1 MFETVFL
8 PLESDMQLINQLS
21 QNLVNKIAAGEVVE
35 RPSSVIKELI
45 ENAVDAGATRIDI
58 TVEKGG
64 FELLRVVDNGCGIA
78 ADQLPLAVA
87 PHATSKLATAD
98 DLFRI
103 STFGF
108 RGEALASIAEIS
120 QCTIRSRTAE
130 ADAGAEITVRGG
142 ESSEVSPT
150 SCAVGTT
157 IEVRNLFFNTPVRR
171 KFLRSVQTEFGYIT
185 EALIRIAL
193 ATPSVYFTLTHQG
206 KQTQNLPAVAD
217 TRQRIAAIFGR
228 EISDALQ
235 PIHANDPQTQIRVF
249 GYAALPTVNR
259 SNNRTQYIFLN
270 GRHIRDRAILAA
282 VTEAYRGLIM
292 VGRFPIVFLSIEM
305 PHDHVDVNVH
315 PTKLEVR
322 FQDSGKLYGLILSA
336 IRDQFLR
343 SDLVKPILRDTGM
356 DDANGDATLG
366 MLPNL
371 APEAA
376 DGLLEEQMRGE
387 IRRWANDAVG
397 SPNGG
402 GANVVNPPPADRI
415 MASNILPVSFARG
428 GFAPFK
434 PFPDAGNRLGSD
446 LLGAVDRPTLPSVG
460 GNLSGSAAS
469 RSVHRFGEEEDAE
482 CEPLT
487 NMALDGDRSKD
498 AASSVRNATP
508 LEKFTEFLK
517 FDTSDEECEASKE
530 PYIDDER
537 DRHGVHDGGNDH
549 ADDYLEDSN
558 DPAEDAAELAR
569 QIREVFTGQTPM
581 PTTLAERQKFE
592 EKLGHFEQILES
604 QSCVPGVVRGKS
616 LRAIQMHRSWLV
628 VETPEG
634 IRIVDQHALHE
645 RILYERLKQLYS
657 KSVPSQALLV
667 PEPVD
672 LSPVEAAAA
681 RDQIERFARLGLK
694 IEPFGGDT
702 ILITGYPAISR
713 RVQPVEMFL
722 ALLERVIQGIREP
735 KQEDLMEGLLE
746 EMACKAAVKAGDLLA
761 PEEIQDLLEQGLECP
776 DFHHCP
782 HGRPSTLELTNSD
795 LEKHFRRTGPA

>member
-1 MFETVFL
+1 
-8 PLESDMQLINQLS
+8 MQSINQLS
-21 QNLVNKIAAGEVVE
+21 QNLVNKIAAGEVIE
-35 RPSSVIKELI
+35 RPSSVIKELV

-58 TVEKGG
+58 TIEKGG

-87 PHATSKLATAD
+87 PHATSKLTTAD

-120 QCTIRSRTAE
+120 QFTIRSRTAA
-130 ADAGAEITVRGG
+130 ADAGAELTVRGG
-142 ESSEVSPT
+142 ESSEVCPA

-157 IEVRNLFFNTPVRR
+157 MEVRNLFFNTPVRR

-193 ATPSVYFTLTHQG
+193 ATPSVSFTLTHQG
-206 KQTQNLPAVAD
+206 KQTQNLPAVED

-228 EISDALQ
+228 EIADALQ
-235 PIHANDPQTQIRVF
+235 PIHADDPQTQIRVF

-305 PHDHVDVNVH
+305 PYDHVDVNVH

-336 IRDQFLR
+336 IREQFLR
-343 SDLVKPILRDTGM
+343 SDLVKPILRDAHSDESNTVS
-356 DDANGDATLG
+356 TF
-366 MLPNL
+366 PNL

-376 DGLLEEQMRGE
+376 DATLEDQMRGE
-387 IRRWANDAVG
+387 IRRWVDVAAKI
-397 SPNGG
+397 PNGG
-402 GANVVNPPPADRI
+402 
-415 MASNILPVSFARG
+415 ST
-428 GFAPFK
+428 APFK
-434 PFPDAGNRLGSD
+434 PFPDAGNRLGGESPSR
-446 LLGAVDRPTLPSVG
+446 LGANRPGT
-460 GNLSGSAAS
+460 SGRNPATVENGCAENAAPAVS
-469 RSVHRFGEEEDAE
+469 RFGSEEDHE
-482 CEPLT
+482 REPI
-487 NMALDGDRSKD
+487 A
-498 AASSVRNATP
+498 
-508 LEKFTEFLK
+508 KFSEFLK
-517 FDTSDEECEASKE
+517 FDDSKE
-530 PYIDDER
+530 ESKPSQRTFMEYGTEEVDDGDDEN
-537 DRHGVHDGGNDH
+537 DSDDSKDLGNS
-549 ADDYLEDSN
+549 DDSSEDS
-558 DPAEDAAELAR
+558 AEDAAELAR
-569 QIREVFTGQTPM
+569 QIREVFTGQSPM
-581 PTTLAERQKFE
+581 PTTFVERQKFE
-592 EKLGHFEQILES
+592 EKIGQFEQILES
-604 QSCVPGVVRGKS
+604 QSRVPNVVSGKS

-634 IRIVDQHALHE
+634 IQIVDQHALHE
-645 RILYERLKQLYS
+645 RVLYESLKQMYR

-681 RDQIERFARLGLK
+681 RDQVERFARLGLK

-722 ALLERVIQGIREP
+722 ALLERLMQGIREP
-735 KQEDLMEGLLE
+735 KQEDVMEGLLE

-761 PEEIQDLLEQGLECP
+761 PEEIQELLEQGLECP

-782 HGRPSTLELTNSD
+782 HGRPSTLVLTNSD